1 MKQMHIIPITLQLVF
16 VDKYVAEVILRII
29 GSEIIMLNILASE
42 K

>member
-1 MKQMHIIPITLQLVF
+1 MKQIHVIPITLHLVS

-29 GSEIIMLNILASE
+29 GSGIIMLNVLASE

>member
-1 MKQMHIIPITLQLVF
+1 MKQMHIIPITLQLVS